1 MIQDWLQARRAG
13 EEQSEEELRAF
24 VTAVVDE
31 TITRAQ
37 AAAWLAFVFCR
48 GMQPAETVAFT
59 RAMTESGETLSWPG
73 MDGPFIDKHSTGGV
87 GDKVSLVLAPL
98 WAELGLRVPMLSG
111 RGLGLTGGTL
121 DKLEAIPGYDT
132 RLQPDRLHE
141 ILAEVGCFINGQTA
155 QIAPADRIL
164 YSLRDEICTVESIPL
179 ITASILS
186 KKLVEGIDQ
195 LVLDVKWGSGA
206 FMKTR
211 EDAQALADSL
221 VTVGNGAGVQTTA
234 HLTDMTQPLGLKIGN
249 ALEVEEAEACLRG
262 EGPEDLTELCVLL
275 SGEGERARDVLRSGA
290 ALPRWHAMVRAHGGD
305 PEQALHGQ
313 GCQDEVVTS
322 TGSGVVTQCDAGEL
336 GWAAHRLGAG
346 RTHADEDVHFG
357 GGLILHAKR
366 GDVVEAGQPLVTIRH
381 EAGRGLEEAR
391 QRVSQGFQLQ

>member
-13 EEQSEEELRAF
+13 EEQTEEALRGF
-24 VTAVVDE
+24 VAGVVDG
-31 TITRAQ
+31 TVTRAQ

-48 GMQPAETVAFT
+48 DMRPAETVAFT
-59 RAMTESGETLSWPG
+59 RAMTESGETLEWPG
-73 MDGPFIDKHSTGGV
+73 IPGPFIDKHSTGGV

-98 WAELGLRVPMLSG
+98 WAELGLKVPMLSG

-121 DKLEAIPGYDT
+121 DKLESIPGFRTD
-132 RLQPDRLHE
+132 LQPDRLHE
-141 ILAEVGCFINGQTA
+141 VLAEVGCFMNGQTE

-186 KKLVEGIDQ
+186 KKLVEGIDR

-206 FMKTR
+206 FMKTKQ
-211 EDAQALADSL
+211 DAQALAQSL
-221 VTVGNGAGVQTTA
+221 TEVGNGAGVETLA

-262 EGPEDLTELCVLL
+262 EGPDDLTELCILL
-275 SGEGERARDVLRSGA
+275 SGEGERAREALKCGA
-290 ALPRWHAMVRAHGGD
+290 ALPRWHALVKAHGGNRD
-305 PEQALHGQ
+305 QPLQGQ
-313 GCQDEVVTS
+313 GCQDEVILAE
-322 TGSGVVTQCDAGEL
+322 GSGVVRRCDAGEL

-346 RTHADEDVHFG
+346 RTKAGEPVHFG
-357 GGLILHAKR
+357 VGLILHAKR
-366 GDVVEAGQPLVTIRH
+366 GDQVQAGQPLVTVRH
-381 EAGRGLEEAR
+381 HHGQGLEEAR
-391 QRVSQGFQLQ
+391 ARVSQAFQLQ